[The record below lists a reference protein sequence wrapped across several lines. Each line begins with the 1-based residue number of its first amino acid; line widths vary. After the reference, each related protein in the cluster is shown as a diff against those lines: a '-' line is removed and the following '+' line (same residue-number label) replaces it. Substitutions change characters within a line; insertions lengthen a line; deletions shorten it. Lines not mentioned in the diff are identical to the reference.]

1 MFFEEAKGKQIE
13 AGIISF
19 KNLKS
24 GFLPFLLKNDDANST
39 IITAQVLDNFMNE
52 IVVLLKEIFDTKIP
66 FEEKVE

>member
-1 MFFEEAKGKQIE
+1 
-13 AGIISF
+13 
-19 KNLKS
+19 
-24 GFLPFLLKNDDANST
+24 LPFLLKNDDANST